1 MPVYNTQENLLR
13 ESIDSVLKQSFSDFE
28 FIIVDD
34 GSNASTKNI
43 LDDYKNM
50 CTIYTQDNKGIS
62 GARLTGIN
70 NANGDYIIF
79 HDSDDIYDKDALMNI
94 SNIITRNN
102 VDLIIY
108 YPPRFINHVGDI
120 EKQNQYFT
128 EGIKSKDEVVKQLC
142 SLHINGI
149 GDKCIKKSLFD
160 GMEKFIDTSIINGE
174 DLQQSAYV
182 INKANTIYCTEKI
195 IDNYR
200 INIGHRSYYNPENI
214 NDINFLSPAY
224 DIIFSYEDNKKHL
237 GTFKNYACNSVIY
250 NSFIILN
257 LKTLK
262 FKKKK
267 EYLNQINNLRI
278 IEILKSINKKIDFK
292 TSFLFNLLINKSYLN
307 LFICSKIYKLVFGID
322 EI

>member
-1 MPVYNTQENLLR
+1 MPVYNTREDLLR

-34 GSNASTKNI
+34 GSDETTKKI
-43 LDDYKNM
+43 LEDYSHL
-50 CTIYTQDNKGIS
+50 CTIYTQENKGIS
-62 GARLTGIN
+62 AARLTGIKN
-70 NANGDYIIF
+70 SIGDYIIF
-79 HDSDDIYDKDALMNI
+79 HDSDDIYDKDALVNI
-94 SNIITRNN
+94 SNIITNTN
-102 VDLIIY
+102 ADLIIY
-108 YPPRFINHVGDI
+108 YPPRFINQIGDI
-120 EKQNQYFT
+120 DKQNKFFT
-128 EGIKSKDEVVKQLC
+128 EGIKDKNEVVKQLC

-149 GDKCIKKSLFD
+149 GDKCIKKTLFD
-160 GMEKFIDTSIINGE
+160 GMKDAIDTTIINGE

-214 NDINFLSPAY
+214 NDINFLAPAY
-224 DIIFSYEDNKKHL
+224 DIIFSLEENKKHL

-257 LKTLK
+257 LQTIN
-262 FKKKK
+262 FKKKR

-307 LFICSKIYKLVFGID
+307 LFICSKIYKIVFGID